1 MKRAEFSTSSFT
13 DRKSSRRSSRATG
26 RGYDRDSR
34 DSARDSSRSF
44 NRSAR
49 SSSASRRGG
58 FSRKPSFNKRGQK
71 PVIDVASFIRKATS
85 IKPAPAHI
93 IKHTFADFDF
103 SEKLQKNLERR
114 NYTTPT
120 PIQDQSIKHIVDGRD
135 LVGLANTGTGKTAA
149 FLLPLIDR
157 IEKDRSVRV
166 LVIAPTRELALQ
178 IDKEF
183 RQFSI
188 DMKIFSSVCIGGTPM
203 YHQLKS
209 LKRNPN
215 VIIGTPGR
223 LKDMYDRKALDL
235 SSINNIVLD
244 EVDRMLDMGFIN
256 IIRELM
262 ELLPDNR
269 QSLFFSATMPE
280 PISKLVHQ
288 FLNDPITVAVQT
300 GMTTQN
306 VQQDTVKVAD
316 ELSKFDTLNE
326 LLSQPEFEKVLI
338 FSETKRSV
346 EKLTIALHRQGHKVD
361 SIHGDKRQKQRQRS
375 LKQFSDD
382 RVNILVATDVAARG
396 LDIKDVTHVINYTVP
411 QTYDDYIHRI
421 GRTGR
426 GKNTGVALTF
436 I

>member
-1 MKRAEFSTSSFT
+1 MTF
-13 DRKSSRRSSRATG
+13 
-26 RGYDRDSR
+26 
-34 DSARDSSRSF
+34 
-44 NRSAR
+44 
-49 SSSASRRGG
+49 
-58 FSRKPSFNKRGQK
+58 QK
-71 PVIDVASFIRKATS
+71 NS
-85 IKPAPAHI
+85 
-93 IKHTFADFDF
+93 
-103 SEKLQKNLERR
+103 KNLERR

-306 VQQDTVKVAD
+306 VQQDTVKLLMSFQNLIRLTNYCHSRNLKRC
-316 ELSKFDTLNE
+316 LSLAKLSAVLKNSLLHCIDRDTKLIPSMAISVKNSANDRLNNLAMIE
-326 LLSQPEFEKVLI
+326 
-338 FSETKRSV
+338 
-346 EKLTIALHRQGHKVD
+346 
-361 SIHGDKRQKQRQRS
+361 SI
-375 LKQFSDD
+375 
-382 RVNILVATDVAARG
+382 
-396 LDIKDVTHVINYTVP
+396 Y
-411 QTYDDYIHRI
+411 
-421 GRTGR
+421 
-426 GKNTGVALTF
+426 
-436 I
+436 